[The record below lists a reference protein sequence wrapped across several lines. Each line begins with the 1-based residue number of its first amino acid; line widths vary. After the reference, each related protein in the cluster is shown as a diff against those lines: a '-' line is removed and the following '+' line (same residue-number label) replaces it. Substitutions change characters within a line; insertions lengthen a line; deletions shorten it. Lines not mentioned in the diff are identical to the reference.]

1 MTLSSDARIAI
12 AGAGSV
18 GCYLGGR
25 LAAAGRNVTLL
36 LREKLAQAIT
46 AHGLRISDLAGRDET
61 IAASS
66 LTLATQPEAALGGA
80 DVVLV
85 TVKCRH
91 TQEMAGQI
99 ARHTGKDAVVVTLQN
114 GVNNA
119 AILREAF
126 EAENRV
132 IAGMIPFNVVQTRK
146 DGEAPRFHR
155 ASSGTILIGTGVH
168 GLRGLLDVG
177 GTPVAERADID
188 AVLWSK
194 LLINLNNALNAL
206 CDLPLAQE
214 LADRRW
220 RLLLSGQMREGLAV
234 LRAAGIPLARIEG
247 IHPRLVAFSLR
258 LPDRLFGLA
267 ARRMLAV
274 DPSARS
280 SMWEDLKAQRPTEID
295 SLQGEIVS
303 LAEKHGAKAPL
314 NRRVMQLIKAAEQAG
329 RGSPHLEPDAV
340 TGAPHTVNGAS

>member
-1 MTLSSDARIAI
+1 MTLSPDSRIVVV
-12 AGAGSV
+12 GAGSI

-36 LREKLAQAIT
+36 LREPLAQAIA
-46 AHGLRISDLAGRDET
+46 AHGLRVSDLEGNDET
-61 IAASS
+61 VPASS
-66 LTLATQPEAALGGA
+66 LALATEPEPALAGA

-91 TQEMAGQI
+91 TREVAEHI
-99 ARHTGKDAVVVTLQN
+99 ARHAGKDAVVLTLQN
-114 GVNNA
+114 GINNA
-119 AILREAF
+119 AILREAVGP
-126 EAENRV
+126 AKRV
-132 IAGMIPFNVVQTRK
+132 VAGMIPFNVVQTRK
-146 DGEAPRFHR
+146 EKETPRFHR
-155 ASSGTILIGTGVH
+155 ASSGTIQIERAVP
-168 GLRGLLDVG
+168 GLHELLDAG
-177 GTPVAERADID
+177 AGPIAERADID

-220 RLLLSGQMREGLAV
+220 RLLLSSQMREGIAV

-258 LPDRLFGLA
+258 LPDPVFGLA

-280 SMWEDLKAQRPTEID
+280 SMWEDLKVGRPTEID
-295 SLQGEIVS
+295 HLQGEIVS
-303 LAEKHGAKAPL
+303 LADRHGVEAAL
-314 NRRVMQLIKAAEQAG
+314 NRRVMQLIKAAEKAG
-329 RGSPHLEPDAV
+329 QGSPHFDPDAV
-340 TGAPHTVNGAS
+340 KGRKNGA